1 MASKKQFENR
11 VKVITVAA
19 VGKEFRKSKIIERI
33 LKAAK
38 NKGHVATGQL
48 TNPSKS
54 RSITPF
60 SDDRWLIRKDAVKVT
75 AVQIPSKQFIVK
87 NLTVRVRYGL
97 NGKYQNLS
105 SAFTNKTRWRPPVAA
120 IAKWIRAKKGR
131 GEFTNVADKD
141 VRRVA
146 FAIAKKIESSGIKS
160 TSFANSF
167 FNKTNGV
174 RKTLD
179 KGINRAAFRL
189 DELYAT
195 SIEISIAKNVTTIM
209 SKVRQL
215 SSDLSKSSAEV
226 IKLTQRLDNLKKGTK
241 EYADTVERLNKAEE
255 RRRNTQ
261 KQLNQSTNGLIKGNK
276 NHKKALKDVADATKK
291 SDKASKAFSK
301 SQTQQKGIMG
311 RLTATFGKRIVTLGK
326 YLLATKVIS
335 AATSALS
342 EIFINS
348 SKRAIEFESALANL
362 AAVAGASKETVSQF
376 ADEALRV
383 ANETKFTT
391 TEIVALQTEM
401 TKLGFS
407 QGEVLDST
415 RGIAVAAQALGAPL
429 ASVAASVGKV
439 INQFGLL
446 SSDTEYVTDVMVT
459 TFNNS
464 ALSFETFGTAI
475 QYVGPLAKEVGLDL
489 QQVAGAMGVLA
500 DNGFAASKIGTGL
513 RNIFIEIG
521 SKGGSLEGKLRDLA
535 DQNLSLAEATDL
547 VGKRSAAQLITLLDN
562 IEAIEES
569 NDLYYS
575 FGRTQAAAA
584 EQMNTTQGR
593 LDILGNVWSNFT
605 RTIGE
610 SITQSGFFIRSTKFL
625 IELFDEEAK
634 AAVEANEIIAKV
646 GAERINDLNKRLEEA
661 ETAADR
667 EKIIYEQ
674 MAEALDTTFENVQKN
689 IEYYKSETYLNYFAA
704 LNEQFREF
712 KKTQDELS
720 AGQQGEAAVDRL
732 FGGPVSDLERRF
744 KAGADIEKQSV
755 RLSRE
760 IAKRRKQVKDRL
772 DEIGEFQKGETD
784 AITERRIRY
793 AKAVAALEALDNRLS
808 NLRASNAKAEKNR
821 EKQRIKDIE
830 EALYAEI
837 VVIRQRRDEIV
848 EQAKLEKELAI
859 AQAETEEEKTAA
871 QTKFA
876 LAVSDANY
884 EASLSVRALTGEYR
898 EVIKKVLSYVGE
910 FEKLSEIDL
919 GNIFLEGD
927 ESVDNALEAI
937 DKLDKKLKDGKIT
950 RAEYDESLTE
960 IKNGT
965 LFFIDFILENVPLA
979 AAQIEELNKAKKK
992 LLNAGDGGAAD
1003 LGLDP
1008 DDWKKVLK
1016 SAAKA
1021 VRDTYR
1027 AFAEERLD
1035 NFKNQQEQ
1043 ELDAIKNRYE
1053 IEEQIL
1059 KSSLDNQ
1066 LITESQF
1073 RIKKQELRR
1082 AQIAEENA
1090 ISKKIFEEQK
1100 KQDQYN
1106 AGINTAAAIAE
1117 IYINSL
1123 KGGKLTDIAKANL
1136 LAGIAATQGV
1146 AQIAAISQRK
1156 FFPKK
1161 FEDGGYGRRS

>member
-1 MASKKQFENR
+1 
-11 VKVITVAA
+11 
-19 VGKEFRKSKIIERI
+19 
-33 LKAAK
+33 
-38 NKGHVATGQL
+38 
-48 TNPSKS
+48 
-54 RSITPF
+54 
-60 SDDRWLIRKDAVKVT
+60 
-75 AVQIPSKQFIVK
+75 
-87 NLTVRVRYGL
+87 
-97 NGKYQNLS
+97 
-105 SAFTNKTRWRPPVAA
+105 
-120 IAKWIRAKKGR
+120 
-131 GEFTNVADKD
+131 
-141 VRRVA
+141 
-146 FAIAKKIESSGIKS
+146 
-160 TSFANSF
+160 
-167 FNKTNGV
+167 
-174 RKTLD
+174 
-179 KGINRAAFRL
+179 
-189 DELYAT
+189 
-195 SIEISIAKNVTTIM
+195 M

-215 SSDLSKSSAEV
+215 SADLSKQSQEV
-226 IKLTQRLDNLKKGTK
+226 VKLTQRLENLKKGTK
-241 EYADTVERLNKAEE
+241 EYADTIERLNAAEA
-255 RRRNTQ
+255 RRKGLQ
-261 KQLNQSTNGLIKGNK
+261 SQLNTSTNGLIRGNK
-276 NHKKALKDVADATKK
+276 NHKKSLQDVAKATKE
-291 SDKASKAFSK
+291 SEKASKAFNK
-301 SQTQQKGIMG
+301 SQSKQKGILG
-311 RLTATFGKRIVTLGK
+311 GLTATFGKRIVTLGK
-326 YLLATKVIS
+326 YLLATKLIS
-335 AATSALS
+335 AATDFLS
-342 EIFINS
+342 EIFINA
-348 SKRAIEFESALANL
+348 SKRAIEFEAALANL
-362 AAVAGASKETVSQF
+362 AAVAGASKETVAQF
-376 ADEALRV
+376 AEEALRV

-407 QGEVLDST
+407 QGEVLEST

-429 ASVAASVGKV
+429 SSVAASVGKV

-446 SSDTEYVTDVMVT
+446 TSDTEYVTDVMVT

-521 SKGGSLEGKLRDLA
+521 SKGGSLEGRLRELA
-535 DQNLSLAEATDL
+535 DQNISLAEATDL

-584 EQMNTTQGR
+584 EQMNTTKGR
-593 LDILGNVWSNFT
+593 LDILGNVWNNFT
-605 RTIGE
+605 RAIGE

-712 KKTQDELS
+712 KKTQDELT
-720 AGQQGEAAVDRL
+720 AGQQGQGAVDRL
-732 FGGPVSDLERRF
+732 FGGTVADLERRF
-744 KAGADIEKQSV
+744 KAGQDIERQSV
-755 RLSRE
+755 RLSKQ
-760 IAKRRKQVKDRL
+760 IAARRKQLNDAL
-772 DEIGEFQKGETD
+772 DKIGEFQKGETD

-793 AKAVAALEALDNRLS
+793 SKAISALEGLDNRLS
-808 NLRASNAKAEKNR
+808 NLRESNAKAEKNR
-821 EKQRIKDIE
+821 EKRRIKDLE
-830 EALYAEI
+830 EALAAE
-837 VVIRQRRDEIV
+837 VVIIRQRRDELV
-848 EQAKLEKELAI
+848 DAAALERDLAI
-859 AQAETEEEKTAA
+859 ASADSEAEKEAA
-871 QTKFA
+871 RVKFA
-876 LAVSDANY
+876 LAASEANY
-884 EASLSVRALTGEYR
+884 EAGLSVRDLGDEYGD
-898 EVIKKVLSYVGE
+898 VITKVLGFVKE
-910 FEKLSEIDL
+910 FEALENVDL
-919 GNIFLEGD
+919 GELFLQSD
-927 ESVDNALEAI
+927 ESVDSALDAI
-937 DKLDKKLKDGKIT
+937 EKLDKKLADGKIT
-950 RAEYDESLTE
+950 RQEYDDSLSE

-965 LFFIDFILENVPLA
+965 LLFIDFVLENVPLA
-979 AAQIEELNKAKKK
+979 AEQIEALNKAKKK
-992 LLNAGDGGAAD
+992 LLNAGEGGAAD

-1016 SAAKA
+1016 EATKA
-1021 VRDTYR
+1021 VRDTYK
-1027 AFAEERLD
+1027 AFADERLD

-1161 FEDGGYGRRS
+1161 FEDGGMVYGPSHDEGGIPFTVAGQGGYEMEGGEFIVNKRSASMHRELLERINNSGRTAPLQGDKKFALGGIVGAVGVAAEFASLEQLKQINANTSKSAINSEKPTRAYVSSKDLQSDRRERSIRNNNDRV